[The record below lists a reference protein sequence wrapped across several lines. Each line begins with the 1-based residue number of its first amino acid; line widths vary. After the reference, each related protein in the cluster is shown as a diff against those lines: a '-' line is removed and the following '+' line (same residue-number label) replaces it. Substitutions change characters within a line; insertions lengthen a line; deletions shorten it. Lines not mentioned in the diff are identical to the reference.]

1 MAYKYLVD
9 PTLEVNGV
17 IVPIDMDPV
26 HDPDRLNAATELH
39 AEDMIGHFGLR
50 NSIPIGR
57 PVNAVLRVKCREVLP
72 GGTEKEHEMVRDVV
86 VQTAGGGVV
95 RGGSIDRRSYIHITK
110 KAQR

>member
-17 IVPIDMDPV
+17 IVPIDHMDPID
-26 HDPDRLNAATELH
+26 DPHQLNAATELH
-39 AEDMIGHFGLR
+39 AEGQFGLH

-86 VQTAGGGVV
+86 IRAEGGGVV

>member
-17 IVPIDMDPV
+17 IVPIDHMDLID
-26 HDPDRLNAATELH
+26 DPHQLNAATELH
-39 AEDMIGHFGLR
+39 AEGHFGLH
-50 NSIPIGR
+50 NFIPIGR
-57 PVNAVLRVKCREVLP
+57 PVDAVLRVKCREVLP

-86 VQTAGGGVV
+86 VQTASGGLV
-95 RGGSIDRRSYIHITK
+95 RGDFIDRRSYIHMTK